1 MRWVEK
7 HREEMKESA
16 TSPEE
21 VSPAFRNIY
30 RYRESLSKRILY
42 QHYFIPKFEKFIQ
55 EHMRWKVLFL
65 KNAVSGNAIVENVH
79 INFLTFLR

>member
-1 MRWVEK
+1 MGRK

-42 QHYFIPKFEKFIQ
+42 QHYFIPKFVKFIQ
-55 EHMRWKVLFL
+55 EHMR
-65 KNAVSGNAIVENVH
+65 
-79 INFLTFLR
+79 